1 MARPVSA
8 FSNSARPISASEAG
22 LSADGRHRWWLT
34 RRWGD
39 GGRSLLFIGLNPS
52 RADGSRDDP
61 TLRRLIGFGRDW
73 GYDAL
78 VVVNLF
84 ARMSPS
90 PAALRR
96 SRDPIGSRCDAELL
110 HWTRQW
116 AVTADWDLWCG
127 WGNGGRRAQRD
138 VQVAAL
144 LRPLVAE
151 RELRVPHR
159 AGPLALGLT
168 GARQPRHPLYAPRT
182 LQLQPFSWAGIEVIR
197 HPEKTLTAAR
207 PR

>member
-8 FSNSARPISASEAG
+8 SSSSARPISASEAG

-39 GGRSLLFIGLNPS
+39 GGRNLLFIGLNPS
-52 RADGSRDDP
+52 RADGTRDDP

-73 GYDAL
+73 GYDGL

-90 PAALRR
+90 PAVLLR
-96 SRDPIGSRCDAELL
+96 SRDPIGSCCDPELL
-110 HWTRQW
+110 RWTRHW

-127 WGNGGRRAQRD
+127 WGSGGRRAQRD
-138 VQVAAL
+138 VQVAEL
-144 LRPLVAE
+144 LAPLVAE
-151 RELRVPHR
+151 RARHVPHR

-168 GARQPRHPLYAPRT
+168 GGCQPRHPLYAPRT
-182 LQLQPFSWAGIEVIR
+182 LQLQPFCWAGIGAIR
-197 HPEKTLTAAR
+197 HPVKTLTAAR

>member
-8 FSNSARPISASEAG
+8 SSSSARPISASEAC

-39 GGRSLLFIGLNPS
+39 GGRNLLFIGLNPS

-61 TLRRLIGFGRDW
+61 TLRRLIRFGRDW
-73 GYDAL
+73 GYDGL

-90 PAALRR
+90 PAALLR
-96 SRDPIGSRCDAELL
+96 SQDPIGSRCDAELL
-110 HWTRQW
+110 RWTRQW

-127 WGNGGRRAQRD
+127 WGNGGRRNQRD

-182 LQLQPFSWAGIEVIR
+182 LRLQPFPWAGIEVIR

-207 PR
+207 LR

>member
-8 FSNSARPISASEAG
+8 SSSSARPISASEAG

-39 GGRSLLFIGLNPS
+39 GGRNLLFIGLNPS
-52 RADGSRDDP
+52 RADGRRDDP
-61 TLRRLIGFGRDW
+61 TLRRLIRFGRDW
-73 GYDAL
+73 GYDGL

-90 PAALRR
+90 PAALLR
-96 SRDPIGSRCDAELL
+96 SQDPIGSRCDAELL
-110 HWTRQW
+110 RWTRQW

-127 WGNGGRRAQRD
+127 WGNGGRRDQRD

>member
-8 FSNSARPISASEAG
+8 SSSSARPISASEAG
-22 LSADGRHRWWLT
+22 LSADGRHRWWLP

-90 PAALRR
+90 PAALLR
-96 SRDPIGSRCDAELL
+96 SRDPIGSCCDPELL
-110 HWTRQW
+110 RWTRHW

-127 WGNGGRRAQRD
+127 WGNGGRCAQRD

-151 RELRVPHR
+151 RALRFSRR
-159 AGPLALGLT
+159 AGPLALGIT
-168 GARQPRHPLYAPRT
+168 RSRHPRHPLYAPRT
-182 LQLQPFSWAGIEVIR
+182 LQLQPFSWAGIGAIR
-197 HPEKTLTAAR
+197 HPVKTLMADR